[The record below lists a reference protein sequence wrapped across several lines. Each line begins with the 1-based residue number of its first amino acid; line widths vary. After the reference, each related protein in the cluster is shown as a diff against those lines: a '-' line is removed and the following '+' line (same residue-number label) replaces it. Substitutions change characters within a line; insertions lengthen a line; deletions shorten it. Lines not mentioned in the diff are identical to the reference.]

1 MKKLNVR
8 SKQVVAMVLFFV
20 MTITAI
26 QLPSF
31 AAIDSLDGNTIPAPQ
46 ANVAAGEV
54 ETGTQVTLTCSNP
67 DAVIY
72 YTEDGSE
79 PSTASTQYS
88 APIKIYHDKTIKA
101 VSMVNG

>member
-54 ETGTQVTLTCSNP
+54 ETGTQVALTCSNP
-67 DAVIY
+67 MLLFIIRKM
-72 YTEDGSE
+72 E
-79 PSTASTQYS
+79 ASPVRPVPNIRHQL
-88 APIKIYHDKTIKA
+88 PFIKIQQ
-101 VSMVNG
+101 